1 MRAFEQFAV
10 RYTDANELQILDQIL
25 LPDEE
30 RWITAHTYKDM
41 VDFIKRLS
49 TRGAPMIG
57 VAASLALAQE
67 AARGASEPRLREIGA
82 ELRASRPTAV
92 NLMHCMDRLLPAS
105 APIVAQARRS
115 CVCVRACGPINRS

>member
-1 MRAFEQFAV
+1 MRTFEQFAI
-10 RYTDANELQILDQIL
+10 RYTNTNELQILDQIL

-30 RWITAHTYKDM
+30 RWITAHTHKDM
-41 VDFIKRLS
+41 IDFIRRLS

-67 AARGASEPRLREIGA
+67 AARGASEARLREMGA

-92 NLMHCMDRLLPAS
+92 NLMHCMDRLLPVSVAINPQVLR
-105 APIVAQARRS
+105 APLRR
-115 CVCVRACGPINRS
+115 CDG